1 MAARVWRSCIRDA
14 LFKKLK
20 SGPVGGGFAPRLAST
35 RAAPKIP
42 PPPKKGRLL
51 TGTMIGLAIAGGA
64 YVTEALKSYLYMI
77 DAIFTFCIGWL
88 FKATKFLNPFFA
100 LLDPEVAHRLAVS
113 AASHGLVPREKRPD
127 PAILGLEVWGRKFT
141 NPIGLAAG
149 FDKNAEAVEG
159 LLGLGFGFVEVG
171 SVTPIPQEGNP
182 KPRIFRLRQEG
193 AIINRCGFNSEGI
206 VVVAKRLGAQHG
218 KRKMEETSSS
228 VPSSGNEVKQGGKA
242 GPGILGVNLGKN
254 KTSEDAAADYVQ
266 GVHTLSQY
274 ADYLVINV
282 SSPNTPGLRKLQ
294 GRKQLKDLVKKV
306 QAARD
311 EMQWAEEGPPPLLVK
326 IAPDLSKQDLD
337 DIAAVALA
345 LRLDGLS
352 QVGMVSG
359 QTETTMKNE
368 ETKIIKILSQGA
380 RASKVSGCKCAG
392 PSQLVPTRMIISN
405 TTVSRPDPVSRHP
418 LAGESGGLSGK
429 PLFDLST
436 NILKEMYIL
445 TRGKIPLIG
454 CGGVSS
460 GEDAY
465 KKIRAGATLVQLYT
479 AFAYGGPAL
488 IPQIKIDSGQNVCNV
503 LNLDGT

>member
-1 MAARVWRSCIRDA
+1 MAARAAGR
-14 LFKKLK
+14 LLK
-20 SGPVGGGFAPRLAST
+20 DFVYRRVISTPLGAS
-35 RAAPKIP
+35 RHCSSSAASAAPKIP
-42 PPPKKGRLL
+42 HSSKKGRLL
-51 TGTMIGLAIAGGA
+51 TGATIGLAIAGGA
-64 YVTEALKSYLYMI
+64 YVSTVDEA
-77 DAIFTFCIGWL
+77 TFCGWL
-88 FKATKFLNPFFA
+88 FSATKLVNPFFA
-100 LLDPEVAHRLAVS
+100 LLDAEVAHTLAVS
-113 AASHGLVPREKRPD
+113 AASRGWVPREKRPD
-127 PAILGLEVWGRKFT
+127 PPILGLDVWGRQFS

-171 SVTPIPQEGNP
+171 SVTPVPQDGNP
-182 KPRIFRLRQEG
+182 KPRLFRLRQEG

-206 VVVAKRLGAQHG
+206 VAVAKRLGAQHG
-218 KRKMEETSSS
+218 KRKLETSSS
-228 VPSSGNEVKQGGKA
+228 SSSADDESKHGGKA

-282 SSPNTPGLRKLQ
+282 SSPNTPGLRMLQ

-311 EMQWAEEGPPPLLVK
+311 EMQWGEEGPPPLLVK
-326 IAPDLSKQDLD
+326 IAPDLSREDLE

-345 LRLDGLS
+345 LRLDGL
-352 QVGMVSG
+352 
-359 QTETTMKNE
+359 
-368 ETKIIKILSQGA
+368 
-380 RASKVSGCKCAG
+380 
-392 PSQLVPTRMIISN
+392 IISN
-405 TTVSRPDPVSRHP
+405 TTISRPDPVNKNP
-418 LAGESGGLSGK
+418 VAAETGGLSGK
-429 PLFDLST
+429 PLFNLST
-436 NILKEMYIL
+436 EILKEMYIL

-488 IPQIKIDSGQNVCNV
+488 IHQMKTELAEC
-503 LNLDGT
+503 LERDGFKSIHEAVGADCR